1 MLCSIASCLSMKQRN
16 ATIAGLL
23 LRKGCIGA
31 KTKVLS
37 KKKEVARMQVT
48 TLGSHGEEWRSVFS

>member
-1 MLCSIASCLSMKQRN
+1 MKQRN